1 LAPGP
6 NPMTSFISLFNAACT
21 FLFGLVYSAVK
32 WLGPFWSLVVLSL
45 LGGVFMVWLFGKVSN
60 QAKIKSTRSRMS
72 AELIGLRLFKDD
84 LRTFFRI
91 QFDIFL
97 WTLRY
102 FKYSLIPM
110 AIIMVPVITILT
122 QLNLHY
128 AVRPLD
134 VGERTLVKVKLSDP
148 GVLQQN
154 PAITLNAGDGLV
166 VETKAVRVLE
176 TGEVAW
182 RVRGATPGK
191 HDLVIGVGDEKVS
204 KELAVGGRREGVSA
218 LRTGEGWLTNYLYPG
233 EAPIPAESAV
243 KSIEVVYP
251 ALEISIFGWGLNW
264 LILFFV
270 LSMVFGFALKG
281 RLGVAI

>member
-1 LAPGP
+1 
-6 NPMTSFISLFNAACT
+6 MTPFISIFNSVCT
-21 FLFGLVYSAVK
+21 FLFGIVYSGVK
-32 WLGPFWSLVVLSL
+32 WLGPFWSLVVFSL

-60 QAKIKSTRSRMS
+60 QAMIKSTRSRMS
-72 AELIGLRLFKDD
+72 AELIGLRLFNDD
-84 LRTFFRI
+84 LRVFFRI

-110 AIIMVPVITILT
+110 LIIMVPVITILT

-134 VGERTLVKVKLSDP
+134 VGEQTLVKVTLRDRDA
-148 GVLQQN
+148 LN
-154 PAITLNAGDGLV
+154 RDPAITLNAGDGLII
-166 VETKAVRVLE
+166 ETKGVQLAE
-176 TGEVAW
+176 KGEVAW

-191 HDLVIGVGDEKVS
+191 YDLVVGVGEETVA
-204 KELAVGGRREGVSA
+204 KELVVGGRREGVSS
-218 LRTGEGWLTNYLYPG
+218 LRAGDGWITNFLYPG
-233 EAPIPAESAV
+233 EAPIPKQSAV
-243 KSIEVVYP
+243 KTIEVAYP
-251 ALEISIFGWGLNW
+251 ELEIAIFGWSMNW

-281 RLGVAI
+281 KLGVSI